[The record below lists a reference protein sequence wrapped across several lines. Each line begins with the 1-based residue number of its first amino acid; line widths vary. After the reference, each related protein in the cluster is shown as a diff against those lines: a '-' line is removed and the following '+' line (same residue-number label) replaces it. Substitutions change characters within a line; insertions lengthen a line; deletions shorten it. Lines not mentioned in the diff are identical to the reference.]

1 MSRNTHRYRITVMPI
16 QGDGLPCTGRC
27 TLEFEQ
33 RGQRDWMQHFE
44 CAQRQRRLSCN
55 DDASVVV
62 AAGLLASLSSTAAK
76 ADSPLRCLQPELDLL
91 LAKLD
96 RLQTTP

>member
-1 MSRNTHRYRITVMPI
+1 MSPTTHRYRITVTPI
-16 QGDGLPCTGRC
+16 QGDGQQCTGRC

-33 RGQRDWMQHFE
+33 RSQHDWMQHFE

-55 DDASVVV
+55 DDASLVVV
-62 AAGLLASLSSTAAK
+62 AGLLANLSAADK
-76 ADSPLRCLQPELDLL
+76 AGTPLATLQPELDTL

-96 RLQTTP
+96 VLLAKP